1 MSVATQQFEGVFDAD
16 VNHSSFEA
24 GTRHMGVGSFR
35 TRFEDV
41 QARLTGQD
49 GALRLEGRTKVESIS
64 IRNPPEFR
72 EHVVNGADFFD
83 AANFPEI
90 AFSSSDISLHG
101 DGLLELTGE
110 LTIRGVT
117 RELTVPGTYRE
128 PQDDPYGG
136 SRAAFDLRAT
146 IDRRDFGL
154 NWQAQ
159 LPKGGNVLEW
169 DVEIAVQLEFVR
181 EVTTP
186 ADSAASAN
194 H

>member
-83 AANFPEI
+83 ASNFPTISFASDQI
-90 AFSSSDISLHG
+90 ALG
-101 DGLLELTGE
+101 EDGSIELVGE
-110 LTIRGVT
+110 LTIKGVT
-117 RELTVPGTYRE
+117 RQLRATGTYRPPIE
-128 PQDDPYGG
+128 DPYG
-136 SRAAFDLRAT
+136 SLRAAIDLSAT
-146 IDRRDFGL
+146 IDRREFGID
-154 NWQAQ
+154 WQAE
-159 LPKGGNVLEW
+159 LPKGG
-169 DVEIAVQLEFVR
+169 IALG
-181 EVTTP
+181 
-186 ADSAASAN
+186 
-194 H
+194 